1 VSPDQLLTW
10 GLVALLVISLLLLVL
25 LIALANA
32 LR

>member
-10 GLVALLVISLLLLVL
+10 GLVALLVLSLLLLAL
-25 LIALANA
+25 LIVLANA